1 MALVTRQ
8 VLVSLILGIWL
19 GGVLVAGPDL
29 FSGTLRALDTTIV
42 GVVADSDHVKVLLFT
57 LFLGGMVGV
66 MNRSGGT
73 LGIVQRLVRR
83 ATTPRRGA
91 LSAWFLG
98 LVVFFDDYANTVIIG
113 PTLRPITDKLR
124 ISREKLAYFVD
135 STAAPVASIAIIS
148 TWIGTEVGLIGDAL
162 RDVGSDLD
170 PYKVFLETL
179 PYRFYPIL
187 ALMFGF
193 LVAVMGRD
201 WGPMAK
207 AETRARTGE
216 VLRSGSQPLSDFEGE
231 GLRPKSGITY
241 RARNAVLPIAAVVIA
256 TLAGLWWTG
265 APGAGSPSIFDL
277 FRHPRPLRLL
287 GDVFGSADSYTAL
300 LWASALGG
308 LVALFL
314 SLGKNKLNLS
324 EGTAAWIGGV
334 RSMLLAAMI
343 LVLAWSLGD
352 VCRAI
357 GTSPYLVGLLSRHLD
372 PHYLPLLIFLV
383 AGAVSFATGTSWG
396 TMAILVPM
404 TVPLAMETCR
414 LHGLDP
420 GPSHRILLGS
430 VSSILAGAVWGD
442 HCSPI
447 SDTTVLSSMATSC
460 DHMDHVRTQ
469 LPYALIVG
477 VVGILLGDLASA
489 FGLSPWL
496 SILLG
501 IVVLALFLRFAGR
514 PARAPSTT

>member
-8 VLVSLILGIWL
+8 VLVSLLLGIWL
-19 GGVLVAGPDL
+19 GGVLVAGPNI
-29 FSGTLRALDTTIV
+29 FSGTLRAIDTTIV
-42 GVVADSDHVKVLLFT
+42 GALADADHVKVILFT
-57 LFLGGMVGV
+57 LFLGGMVGI
-66 MNRSGGT
+66 MNRSGGVV
-73 LGIVQRLVRR
+73 GIVRSLARR
-83 ATTPRRGA
+83 ATTPRRGS
-91 LSAWFLG
+91 LTAWLLG
-98 LVVFFDDYANTVIIG
+98 LLVFFDDYANTIIIG
-113 PTLRPITDKLR
+113 PTLRPVTDKLR

-148 TWIGTEVGLIGDAL
+148 TWIGTEIGLIGDAL
-162 RDVGSDLD
+162 QDVGSDLD

-187 ALMFGF
+187 ALAFGF

-201 WGPMAK
+201 FGAMAK
-207 AETRARTGE
+207 AESRARSGE
-216 VLRSGSQPLSDFEGE
+216 VLRKGSQPLSDFEDE
-231 GLRPKSGITY
+231 GLKPKPDIPTL
-241 RARNAVLPIAAVVIA
+241 ARNAFLPIAAVIVA
-256 TLAGLWWTG
+256 TLVGLWFTG
-265 APGAGSPSIFDL
+265 APGAGSPSLLDL

-287 GDVFGSADSYTAL
+287 GDVFGAADSYTAL
-300 LWASALGG
+300 LWASSLGG
-308 LVALFL
+308 IVALLL
-314 SLGKNKLNLS
+314 SLGKKKLSLT
-324 EGTAAWIGGV
+324 EGVFAWIGGV

-357 GTSPYLVGLLSRHLD
+357 GTSPYLVGQLSEHLN
-372 PHYLPLLIFLV
+372 PHFLPLLIFLV

-396 TMAILVPM
+396 TMAILVPV
-404 TVPLAMETCR
+404 TVPLALETCR
-414 LHGLDP
+414 IHGFDP

-469 LPYALIVG
+469 LPYALLVG
-477 VVGILLGDLASA
+477 VVGILLGDLLSA

-496 SILLG
+496 SILFG
-501 IVVLALFLRFAGR
+501 IIVLAIVLRFVGR
-514 PARAPSTT
+514 PARAPSG